1 MCSSSAGNGTNRFL
15 QAKSQ
20 NKIEEKKSD
29 FKTIF
34 GKLSEGATPVRRR
47 ATWRQEMDMAVS
59 FLSLAVIL
67 GLFSHWSLVQASFRG
82 NLSALLDQKRQERRE
97 VQFQGVKTLDLAQAY
112 QTWQEKRTLF
122 VDARK
127 AEEYRELHVQG
138 AVNVPPETWAELSA
152 SELMK
157 MERARELVVY
167 CSQESCDDALK
178 LAKKLRAAGFTR
190 VMAFT
195 GGFRAWD
202 EAGYP
207 ADTSR

>member
-1 MCSSSAGNGTNRFL
+1 M
-15 QAKSQ
+15 
-20 NKIEEKKSD
+20 
-29 FKTIF
+29 
-34 GKLSEGATPVRRR
+34 TPV
-47 ATWRQEMDMAVS
+47 TWRRELALAAS
-59 FLSLAVIL
+59 LLGLAVVL
-67 GLFSHWSLVQASFRG
+67 GLWFHWSLVQASFRG
-82 NLSALLDQKRQERRE
+82 NLTAFLDQKRQERRQA
-97 VQFQGVKTLDLAQAY
+97 QFQGVRTLDLGQAY
-112 QTWQEKRTLF
+112 QTWQEKRALF

-127 AEEYRELHVQG
+127 AEEYQELHVMG
-138 AVNVPPETWAELSA
+138 AVNVSPETWAELSS

-157 MERARELVVY
+157 MDRTRELVVY

-178 LAKKLRAAGFTR
+178 LAKKLREAGFTR

>member
-1 MCSSSAGNGTNRFL
+1 MVMTRL
-15 QAKSQ
+15 
-20 NKIEEKKSD
+20 
-29 FKTIF
+29 
-34 GKLSEGATPVRRR
+34 
-47 ATWRQEMDMAVS
+47 TWPRELAWAIGL
-59 FLSLAVIL
+59 LSLAVIL
-67 GLFSHWSLVQASFRG
+67 GFMFHWPLVQASLRG
-82 NLSALLDQKRQERRE
+82 NLTALLDQKRQERRE
-97 VQFQGVKTLDLAQAY
+97 VQFQGVKTLDLAQAH
-112 QTWQEKRTLF
+112 QIWQEKRALF

-127 AEEYRELHVQG
+127 AEEYQELHVQG
-138 AVNVPPETWAELSA
+138 AVNVPPETWPELPA

-157 MERARELVVY
+157 MAKTQELAIY

-178 LAKKLRAAGFTR
+178 LAKKLRAAGFIR

>member
-1 MCSSSAGNGTNRFL
+1 MVMTR
-15 QAKSQ
+15 
-20 NKIEEKKSD
+20 
-29 FKTIF
+29 
-34 GKLSEGATPVRRR
+34 V
-47 ATWRQEMDMAVS
+47 TWRRE
-59 FLSLAVIL
+59 LAWAIGLLGLAMIL
-67 GLFSHWSLVQASFRG
+67 GFMLHWPLVQASLRG
-82 NLSALLDQKRQERRE
+82 NLIALLDQKRQERRE
-97 VQFQGVKTLDLAQAY
+97 VQFQGVKTLDLAQAHHI
-112 QTWQEKRTLF
+112 WQEKKALF

-127 AEEYRELHVQG
+127 AEEYQELHVQG
-138 AVNVPPETWAELSA
+138 AVNVPPETWAELSS

-157 MERARELVVY
+157 MAKTQELVIY

-178 LAKKLRAAGFTR
+178 LAKKLRAAGFIR

>member
-1 MCSSSAGNGTNRFL
+1 MTR
-15 QAKSQ
+15 
-20 NKIEEKKSD
+20 I
-29 FKTIF
+29 
-34 GKLSEGATPVRRR
+34 
-47 ATWRQEMDMAVS
+47 TWRRELAWAIG
-59 FLSLAVIL
+59 LLGLAVIL
-67 GLFSHWSLVQASFRG
+67 GIMFHWPLVQASFRG
-82 NLSALLDQKRQERRE
+82 NLTALLDQKRQERRE
-97 VQFQGVKTLDLAQAY
+97 VQFQGARTLDLAQAY
-112 QTWQEKRTLF
+112 QVWQEKKALF

-127 AEEYRELHVQG
+127 AEEYQELHVQG
-138 AVNVPPETWAELSA
+138 AVNVPPETWVELPS

-157 MERARELVVY
+157 MAKTREMVVY

-178 LAKKLRAAGFTR
+178 LAQKLKAAGFTR

>member
-1 MCSSSAGNGTNRFL
+1 MTR
-15 QAKSQ
+15 
-20 NKIEEKKSD
+20 
-29 FKTIF
+29 
-34 GKLSEGATPVRRR
+34 V
-47 ATWRQEMDMAVS
+47 TWRRELAWAIG
-59 FLSLAVIL
+59 FLGLAVIL
-67 GLFSHWSLVQASFRG
+67 GFMLHWPLVQASLRG
-82 NLSALLDQKRQERRE
+82 NLTALLDQKRQERRE
-97 VQFQGVKTLDLAQAY
+97 VQFQGVRTLDLAQAY
-112 QTWQEKRTLF
+112 QIWQEKRARF

-127 AEEYRELHVQG
+127 AEEYQELHVQG
-138 AVNVPPETWAELSA
+138 AVNVPPETWAELSS

-157 MERARELVVY
+157 MAKTRQMVVY

-178 LAKKLRAAGFTR
+178 LANKLRAAGFTR

>member
-1 MCSSSAGNGTNRFL
+1 MVMTR
-15 QAKSQ
+15 
-20 NKIEEKKSD
+20 
-29 FKTIF
+29 
-34 GKLSEGATPVRRR
+34 V
-47 ATWRQEMDMAVS
+47 TWRRELAWAIG
-59 FLSLAVIL
+59 LLGLAVIL
-67 GLFSHWSLVQASFRG
+67 GFMFHWSLVQASLRG
-82 NLSALLDQKRQERRE
+82 NLTALLDQKRQERRE
-97 VQFQGVKTLDLAQAY
+97 VQFQGVRTLDLAQAY
-112 QTWQEKRTLF
+112 QIWQEKRALF

-127 AEEYRELHVQG
+127 AEEYQELHVQG
-138 AVNVPPETWAELSA
+138 AVNVPPETWAELPS

-157 MERARELVVY
+157 MAKTRELVVY

>member
-1 MCSSSAGNGTNRFL
+1 MNTR
-15 QAKSQ
+15 
-20 NKIEEKKSD
+20 
-29 FKTIF
+29 
-34 GKLSEGATPVRRR
+34 V
-47 ATWRQEMDMAVS
+47 TWRQD
-59 FLSLAVIL
+59 LTWTIGLLGLAVIL
-67 GLFSHWSLVQASFRG
+67 GFMFHWPLVQASLRG
-82 NLSALLDQKRQERRE
+82 NLKGLLDQKRQERRE
-97 VQFQGVKTLDLAQAY
+97 VQFQGVKTIDLAQAY
-112 QTWQEKRTLF
+112 QIWQEKRALF

-127 AEEYRELHVQG
+127 AEEYQELHVQG
-138 AVNVPPETWAELSA
+138 AVNVPPETWPELPS

-157 MERARELVVY
+157 MAKTQELVIY

-178 LAKKLRAAGFTR
+178 LAKKLRAAGFAR

>member
-1 MCSSSAGNGTNRFL
+1 MVMTR
-15 QAKSQ
+15 
-20 NKIEEKKSD
+20 
-29 FKTIF
+29 
-34 GKLSEGATPVRRR
+34 VMWRR
-47 ATWRQEMDMAVS
+47 E
-59 FLSLAVIL
+59 LAWAIGLLGLAMIL
-67 GLFSHWSLVQASFRG
+67 GFMLHWPLVQASLRG
-82 NLSALLDQKRQERRE
+82 NLIALLDQKRQERRE
-97 VQFQGVKTLDLAQAY
+97 VQFQGVKTLDLAQAHHI
-112 QTWQEKRTLF
+112 WQEKKALF

-127 AEEYRELHVQG
+127 AEEYQELHVQG
-138 AVNVPPETWAELSA
+138 AVNVPPETWAELSS

-157 MERARELVVY
+157 MAKTQELVIY

-178 LAKKLRAAGFTR
+178 LAKKLRAAGFAR

>member
-1 MCSSSAGNGTNRFL
+1 MTR
-15 QAKSQ
+15 
-20 NKIEEKKSD
+20 I
-29 FKTIF
+29 
-34 GKLSEGATPVRRR
+34 
-47 ATWRQEMDMAVS
+47 TWHRELFWAIG
-59 FLSLAVIL
+59 LLGLAVIL
-67 GLFSHWSLVQASFRG
+67 GFMFHWPLVQASLRG
-82 NLSALLDQKRQERRE
+82 NLTALLDQKRQERRE
-97 VQFQGVKTLDLAQAY
+97 VQFQGVKTLDLAQAH
-112 QTWQEKRTLF
+112 QIWQEKRALF

-127 AEEYRELHVQG
+127 AEEYQELHVQG
-138 AVNVPPETWAELSA
+138 AVNVPPETWPELPA

-157 MERARELVVY
+157 MAKTQELVIY

-178 LAKKLRAAGFTR
+178 LAKKLRAAGFIR

>member
-1 MCSSSAGNGTNRFL
+1 MTR
-15 QAKSQ
+15 
-20 NKIEEKKSD
+20 I
-29 FKTIF
+29 
-34 GKLSEGATPVRRR
+34 
-47 ATWRQEMDMAVS
+47 TWRRELAWAIGL
-59 FLSLAVIL
+59 LSLAVIL
-67 GLFSHWSLVQASFRG
+67 GLMFHWPLVQASLRG
-82 NLSALLDQKRQERRE
+82 NLTALLDQKRQERRE

-112 QTWQEKRTLF
+112 QIWQEKGALF

-127 AEEYRELHVQG
+127 AEEYQELHVQG
-138 AVNVPPETWAELSA
+138 AVNVAPETWEELSS

-157 MERARELVVY
+157 MDRTRELVVY

-178 LAKKLRAAGFTR
+178 LAKKLRAAGFIR

>member
-1 MCSSSAGNGTNRFL
+1 MAIKRVTGRHDFFLAAGLLG
-15 QAKSQ
+15 
-20 NKIEEKKSD
+20 
-29 FKTIF
+29 
-34 GKLSEGATPVRRR
+34 
-47 ATWRQEMDMAVS
+47 
-59 FLSLAVIL
+59 LAMIL
-67 GLFSHWSLVQASFRG
+67 GVMFHWPLVRASLRG
-82 NLSALLDQKRQERRE
+82 NLTTLLDQKRQERRE

-112 QTWQEKRTLF
+112 QIWQQKRVLF

-127 AEEYRELHVQG
+127 AEEYQELHVQG
-138 AVNVPPETWAELSA
+138 AMNVPPETWGELAS

-157 MERARELVVY
+157 KDRMGELVVY

-178 LAKKLRAAGFTR
+178 LAKKLREAGFTR
-190 VMAFT
+190 VLAFT

>member
-1 MCSSSAGNGTNRFL
+1 MGMTR
-15 QAKSQ
+15 
-20 NKIEEKKSD
+20 
-29 FKTIF
+29 
-34 GKLSEGATPVRRR
+34 V
-47 ATWRQEMDMAVS
+47 TWRRELAWAVG
-59 FLSLAVIL
+59 LLNLAVIL
-67 GLFSHWSLVQASFRG
+67 GLMFHWPLVQASLKG
-82 NLSALLDQKRQERRE
+82 NLATLLDQKRQERRE

-112 QTWQEKRTLF
+112 QIWQEKRALF

-127 AEEYRELHVQG
+127 AEEYQELHVQG
-138 AVNVPPETWAELSA
+138 SVNVPPETWVELPS

-157 MERARELVVY
+157 MAKTRELVVY

-178 LAKKLRAAGFTR
+178 LAKKLKAAGFSR
-190 VMAFT
+190 VLAFT